1 VKSNF
6 IVGMGLRVGV
16 SVEVGVGVSVEVG
29 VGVGVSM
36 GTKTAGPH
44 AVENKINKTNNLRI
58 IHPHIVFTNHSV
70 FEELSQAISLNIIS

>member
-1 VKSNF
+1 
-6 IVGMGLRVGV
+6 
-16 SVEVGVGVSVEVG
+16 VE
-29 VGVGVSM
+29 VGVSM